1 MRAKLVATTLAASA
15 VAVVAP
21 VAAVQAAPSIPVR
34 SGMEIRLPETVITDA
49 KCTLGAV
56 VSPARAYTAGH
67 CGERGKA
74 VYNVKGTRI
83 GTVTANLLNSRNL
96 DVAVITLAR
105 GTSAQVDVIDWS
117 GQFRKGQTVT
127 KVGVTT
133 GRTRGVVTEATPT
146 LRGAHGV
153 TLAPPFLKLQ
163 ATYSV
168 DTNLRSSQGDSGG
181 GVRNASGAVVGIL
194 SSGTGDTTTFA
205 PLSRVPGYLRR

>member
-1 MRAKLVATTLAASA
+1 MRAKLVASVLAASA
-15 VAVVAP
+15 VAVAAPAAVAP
-21 VAAVQAAPSIPVR
+21 AAPSTPVR
-34 SGMEIRLPETVITDA
+34 SGMEIRLPETIITDA

-56 VSPARAYTAGH
+56 VSRSRAYTAGH
-67 CGERGKA
+67 CGEPGKA
-74 VYNVKGTRI
+74 VYNVKGARI
-83 GTVTANLLNSRNL
+83 GTVTSNLLNSRHL

-105 GTSAQVDVIDWS
+105 DTNPQVDVVDWAGRFRN
-117 GQFRKGQTVT
+117 GQVVT
-127 KVGVTT
+127 KFGVTT

-163 ATYSV
+163 ETYSV
-168 DTNLRSSQGDSGG
+168 DTNLRSAQGDSGG

-194 SSGTGDTTTFA
+194 SSGTGDSTTFA